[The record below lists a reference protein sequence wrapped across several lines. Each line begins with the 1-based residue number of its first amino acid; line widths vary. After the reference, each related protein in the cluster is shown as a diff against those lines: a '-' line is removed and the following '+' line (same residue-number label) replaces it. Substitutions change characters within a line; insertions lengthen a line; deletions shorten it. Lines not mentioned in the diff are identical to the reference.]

1 MLRVNPQHYPCLHK
15 RTLDTASDQINL
27 LVQGLVEK
35 TKKKGKTKKKNS
47 TFREA
52 TVLIPN
58 DRQST
63 TLKDFQKRR
72 SEREKEREYLSLP
85 LYLLMIVTLQK
96 RHRHVHKPWTERN
109 LTP

>member
-52 TVLIPN
+52 TVLPN
-58 DRQST
+58 DRPST
-63 TLKDFQKRR
+63 
-72 SEREKEREYLSLP
+72 REKEGKKN
-85 LYLLMIVTLQK
+85 I
-96 RHRHVHKPWTERN
+96 
-109 LTP
+109 